1 VTDRTPLSQPQ
12 IAEGLRQLPGWTVA
26 DGCLHRGYRFADFVQ
41 AWSFMTGAAI
51 QAQALNHH
59 PDWSNAYS
67 KVEVRLTTHDAGGV
81 TALDLELARRMEALA
96 QKLISV
102 DS

>member
-1 VTDRTPLSQPQ
+1 
-12 IAEGLRQLPGWTVA
+12 
-26 DGCLHRGYRFADFVQ
+26 
-41 AWSFMTGAAI
+41 MTGAAI
-51 QAQALNHH
+51 HAQALNHH
-59 PDWSNAYS
+59 PDWSNTYS
-67 KVEVRLTTHDAGGV
+67 RVEISLSTHDAGGV

>member
-1 VTDRTPLSQPQ
+1 VTDRTLLSQSQ
-12 IAEGLRQLPGWTVA
+12 IDDGLKRLPGWSRA
-26 DGCLHRGYRFADFVQ
+26 DNSLRREYKFADFVQ

-51 QAQALNHH
+51 QAQTLNHH

-67 KVEVRLTTHDAGGV
+67 RVEIRLSTHDAGGV
-81 TALDLELARRMEALA
+81 TALDLELATRMEALA
-96 QKLISV
+96 RKLISV

>member
-1 VTDRTPLSQPQ
+1 VTDRTPLSQSQ
-12 IAEGLRQLPGWTVA
+12 ITDGLRQLPGWGYA
-26 DGCLHRGYRFADFVQ
+26 DGGLRRKYRFADFVQ

-67 KVEVRLTTHDAGGV
+67 RVEILLTTHDAGGV